1 MTSKA
6 WKTNIVK
13 RMKEVGTYQTAF
25 DAAIQATAD
34 LLEQR
39 DKIYQQYVDEGA
51 QVIVEKVS
59 DRGAKNYAEN
69 PLLRTWRELQAQA
82 LNYWKELGLT
92 AASLKRI
99 NDGALK
105 SGKKLSPL
113 AQALQELNGSS

>member
-1 MTSKA
+1 MAHQRRSRGG
-6 WKTNIVK
+6 NPCQ
-13 RMKEVGTYQTAF
+13 RYQAAF

-39 DKIYQQYVDEGA
+39 DRIYQQYVDEGA
-51 QVIVEKVS
+51 QVMVEKVS

-82 LNYWKELGLT
+82 LNHWKELGLT

-105 SGKKLSPL
+105 AGKKLSPL

>member
-6 WKTNIVK
+6 WETNIVK

-51 QVIVEKVS
+51 QAMVIRVL
-59 DRGAKNYAEN
+59 DRGGKNTVEN
-69 PLLRTWRELQAQA
+69 PLLKTWRELQAQS
-82 LNYWKELGLT
+82 LKNWQELGLT
-92 AASLKRI
+92 PASLKKI
-99 NDGALK
+99 NESAVK
-105 SGKKLSPL
+105 SAVKGTSPL
-113 AQALQELNGSS
+113 AKALAKYG